1 MASNGFYGQFQP
13 FSSATHAQAGRQQHG
28 NAHEKR
34 NNYKTPKTMVG
45 LDPRALAEQGIV
57 AISPGF
63 LRHLQQSHQPARSAR
78 QHHCGNLYEAH
89 VVQRP
94 RGPKKS
100 GPDMHKALAHVHYH
114 EPADEAVYSRPRIA
128 HHGPTEFPPASNGY
142 RSREPFL
149 MTTVTTPAN
158 RCVAHSDAHTSHQ
171 RFHGNPAALVAF
183 EPEPPALETQSNT
196 HSVTTGTTSAM
207 ALYEP
212 PAMPGLGSLSV
223 FSRNKRGHS
232 FESRLKTLWDNNTPT
247 TQGPANQTLI
257 SMPSAYT
264 PNGSNSV
271 LSSPSTATTDW
282 ALEAMGEQSP
292 EQMIYELELEEG
304 AHEKNNHNLWFQ
316 WTPGPLAGI
325 EVIGNSPSIAI
336 GQSSP
341 TPSSLGF
348 SQMTT
353 HCRAEPTFNPWE
365 DLACSAEVKINSW
378 TLALGGGMLH

>member
-13 FSSATHAQAGRQQHG
+13 FSSGTHAQPGRQHS
-28 NAHEKR
+28 NVYEKR
-34 NNYKTPKTMVG
+34 YKTPKTMVG

-63 LRHLQQSHQPARSAR
+63 LKHLQHCHQPARSVR

-94 RGPKKS
+94 RGPKRL
-100 GPDMHKALAHVHYH
+100 GPDMHKALAHVHNP
-114 EPADEAVYSRPRIA
+114 EPGDEAVYSRPRIA
-128 HHGPTEFPPASNGY
+128 HHGPTKFSPASNGY
-142 RSREPFL
+142 QSRKPLL
-149 MTTVTTPAN
+149 MTAPTTAN
-158 RCVAHSDAHTSHQ
+158 CCVAHSDAHTSHQ
-171 RFHGNPAALVAF
+171 RFHGNPAPVGF
-183 EPEPPALETQSNT
+183 EPG

-212 PAMPGLGSLSV
+212 PAMPGLGSLSA
-223 FSRNKRGHS
+223 FSRNKRAHS
-232 FESRLKTLWDNNTPT
+232 FEARLKTLWDNTPT
-247 TQGPANQTLI
+247 TEGHANQTLVSI
-257 SMPSAYT
+257 PSAYT

-282 ALEAMGEQSP
+282 ALELMGEQSP
-292 EQMIYELELEEG
+292 EQTIYELELEEG
-304 AHEKNNHNLWFQ
+304 AHEKKIHNLWFQ

-336 GQSSP
+336 GQPSP

-353 HCRAEPTFNPWE
+353 HCRAEPAFNPWE

-378 TLALGGGMLH
+378 TLALGGGTLH